1 MRKFILIQ
9 LLALGACCVY
19 ANPVSQEEAFATG
32 ISTITYD
39 NNPAASRIYDL
50 SGRQLSTRPEKG
62 LYIRGKKKIL
72 K

>member
-1 MRKFILIQ
+1 MRKLILIQ

-19 ANPVSQEEAFATG
+19 ANPVSQEEAFVTG
-32 ISTITYD
+32 ISITYD
-39 NNPAASRIYDL
+39 NNLAASRIYDL

-62 LYIRGKKKIL
+62 LYIRGNKKIL